1 MVRIEAVMSSQQSA
15 LAHSVRK
22 EYNKALLYGAL
33 ALAGVTA
40 IVHIYTAYT
49 DIAPYGVNVAVPLFL
64 IALVY
69 LGGIGLIAANYK
81 RNLWIKVGI
90 GWVLLVLILWV
101 AAAANTDTG
110 GTRLL
115 LTFIDKGIE
124 VVLLGLLVG
133 LWMMKGKNP
142 A

>member
-1 MVRIEAVMSSQQSA
+1 MGSKQSA
-15 LAHSVRK
+15 IAQSVGK
-22 EYNKALLYGAL
+22 EYNKTLLYGAL
-33 ALAGVTA
+33 ALAAVTA

-81 RNLWIKVGI
+81 RDMWIKVGI
-90 GWVLLVLILWV
+90 GWVLLVLVLWA

-133 LWMMKGKNP
+133 LWMTKGKNP